1 MCGSGKSLQL
11 TGNKMAENGKSQC
24 CESRPPPRLGSKGLV
39 NYRAERWV
47 NQVGCNRHCRN
58 RINTSTLAPF
68 VLKLCKDWFERNPGG
83 RWGSKSHNLNHVVVD
98 MSLDIMVK
106 KGLNIY
112 IYIMYTE
119 NDRRLVNPASCKKQ
133 KCDCSLSEIAVWST
147 VLIHFSLS
155 KEQNMWSSS
164 PPLVKWSSCIC

>member
-112 IYIMYTE
+112 IYNVHRKWQKISQ
-119 NDRRLVNPASCKKQ
+119 SCKLQ
-133 KCDCSLSEIAVWST
+133 ETEMWLQSFWDCSLKHGINPL
-147 VLIHFSLS
+147 LI
-155 KEQNMWSSS
+155 K
-164 PPLVKWSSCIC
+164 